1 MASRALLVDGDR
13 DEAALLG
20 SYLAQHGFA
29 VEHAHDLRRALASLD
44 RTAFDAVLV
53 DASTPSLDPSRVLR
67 RVRERRATAAVV
79 IADAQATLGPDFDA
93 MADEWLRRPWVLSD
107 ALARVQLA
115 LARRALVIATQHVIA
130 GEFVFDIGERHV
142 RYAGRALDL
151 TALEFDLL
159 VALAR
164 AVGSAVPRDQ
174 LRAIVSSRRPAGND
188 RALDVHV
195 CHLRAKLRAASVS
208 ENPIHTIRGVGYALV
223 PAPRQRTSS
232 RG

>member
-1 MASRALLVDGDR
+1 
-13 DEAALLG
+13 
-20 SYLAQHGFA
+20 
-29 VEHAHDLRRALASLD
+29 
-44 RTAFDAVLV
+44 
-53 DASTPSLDPSRVLR
+53 
-67 RVRERRATAAVV
+67 V
-79 IADAQATLGPDFDA
+79 IADQHATLGPEFDA

-130 GEFVFDIGERHV
+130 GEFVLDVGERRA
-142 RYAGRALDL
+142 RYAGHALDL

-164 AVGSAVPRDQ
+164 SVGSAVPRDQ
-174 LRAIVSSRRPAGND
+174 LRGIVSSRRPAGSD

-195 CHLRAKLRAASVS
+195 CHLRAKLREASVGD
-208 ENPIHTIRGVGYALV
+208 NPIHTVRGIGYALV
-223 PAPRQRTSS
+223 PASRRRSRS